1 MSLFGYLQFVTKIL
15 TFQHAN
21 VSAKEIIDTVY
32 MEPVQR
38 LNRNVKTDRLKSLKN
53 ISAFQADYAIT
64 SNLIEVYFIF
74 GVYLD
79 Q

>member
-1 MSLFGYLQFVTKIL
+1 MSLFGYLQCVTKIL
-15 TFQHAN
+15 AFQHAN
-21 VSAKEIIDTVY
+21 VSAKGIIDTVY

-38 LNRNVKTDRLKSLKN
+38 PHRDAKTDRLKSLKN
-53 ISAFQADYAIT
+53 ISAFQADYAVT

>member
-1 MSLFGYLQFVTKIL
+1 MSLFGYLQCVTKIL